1 MTWEVQTLTLCDG
14 WVNTWTVSRFGKA
27 EEPETFASLHEA
39 EQALARFIEDARFA
53 AEAGDRAEAPDP
65 SEYRIAGSG

>member
-14 WVNTWTVSRFGKA
+14 WVNTWTISRFGQA
-27 EEPETFASLHEA
+27 EQPETFASFVEA

-53 AEAGDRAEAPDP
+53 VEAGDLTDPPDP
-65 SEYRIAGSG
+65 SEYRITGYD